1 MPANVVLTGPRVP
14 TVSAMSTTTDRLAR
28 FETAQ
33 EMIGLL
39 IAARARALSDERGK
53 SSPNGS
59 AIAALLVE
67 IDRFDDERDAL
78 RLDGFAEIERV
89 IREYG
94 PTVKAAYA
102 R

>member
-39 IAARARALSDERGK
+39 IAARARAVRRARKVVAQRIDHRR
-53 SSPNGS
+53 
-59 AIAALLVE
+59 AIGG
-67 IDRFDDERDAL
+67 D
-78 RLDGFAEIERV
+78 
-89 IREYG
+89 
-94 PTVKAAYA
+94 
-102 R
+102 

>member
-1 MPANVVLTGPRVP
+1 
-14 TVSAMSTTTDRLAR
+14 
-28 FETAQ
+28 
-33 EMIGLL
+33 
-39 IAARARALSDERGK
+39 
-53 SSPNGS
+53 
-59 AIAALLVE
+59 LVE
-67 IDRFDDERDAL
+67 IDRFDDERDAQ